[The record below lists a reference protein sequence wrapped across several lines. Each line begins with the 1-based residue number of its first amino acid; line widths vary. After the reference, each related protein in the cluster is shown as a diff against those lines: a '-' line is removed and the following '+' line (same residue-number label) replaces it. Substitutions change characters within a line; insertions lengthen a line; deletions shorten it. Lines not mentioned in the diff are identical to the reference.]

1 MVDTTGHRYSQLWL
15 TLTLILG
22 TFCTALTTNMLVT
35 AYPTLMTKFSISS
48 ATVQWLTTGSLLVM
62 GIMIPVSAWLLNNF
76 SLRVIYVAALSCFL
90 GGLIISYTAANFQLI
105 LLGRL
110 VQALGIGITFPTI
123 QTVLLVIYPP
133 EKRGTMM
140 GLGGIVIGL
149 APALGP
155 TVSGW
160 ILDNASWRDLFGMMI
175 PPVIVVLL
183 LAIFTVKPVIPLKKS
198 PLDAGAIALSTL
210 GFGSLLYGFSSVGN
224 SGWSA
229 PIVWGSIIVGILLI
243 TGFVWREWPQAQPLL
258 NIRLLKVP
266 SFTIAS
272 LITALAN
279 TAMIGIQVVLPMY
292 LQNVRGLTP
301 LQSGLMILPG
311 ALLYGVISLVSGR
324 AYDHIGGRRLALMG
338 MFLLTLGTLPFAFLT
353 QQTPYPY
360 ILFEYIVLMSGVA
373 LVAMPL
379 TAASSV
385 DLTGIQLSHGT
396 AINST
401 MRQVMTSM
409 GTAILGSVLTNVTTQ
424 AKPAAAL
431 LAHAPL
437 AYRDQLY
444 TAAMQGFHAAFLV
457 ATVMGMLGLILAGL
471 VKKPQKAQ
479 VIK

>member
-1 MVDTTGHRYSQLWL
+1 MDTNGKRYSQLWL
-15 TLTLILG
+15 TITLVLG

-35 AYPTLMTKFSISS
+35 AYPTMMNRFSISS

-76 SLRVIYVAALSCFL
+76 SLRLIYTAALSCFL
-90 GGLIISYTAANFQLI
+90 IGLIISYTASNFQLI
-105 LLGRL
+105 LIGRL
-110 VQALGIGITFPTI
+110 VQAVGIGITFPTI

-133 EKRGTMM
+133 EKRGTML

-160 ILDNASWRDLFGMMI
+160 ILDNASWRDLFGLMI
-175 PPVIVVLL
+175 PPVAIV
-183 LAIFTVKPVIPLKKS
+183 LALACYTVRPVIPLKKS
-198 PLDAGAIALSTL
+198 AIDAWAIAWSTI
-210 GFGSLLYGFSSVGN
+210 GFGSLLYGFSSVGKD
-224 SGWSA
+224 GWSS
-229 PIVWGSIIVGILLI
+229 PIVLVSILI
-243 TGFVWREWPQAQPLL
+243 GLIFIGLFVHREWPQAEPLL
-258 NIRLLKVP
+258 NIRLLKIP

-292 LQNVRGLTP
+292 LQNVRGLSP
-301 LQSGLMILPG
+301 LDSGLMILPG
-311 ALLYGVISLVSGR
+311 ALLYGVISLISGR

-338 MFLLTLGTLPFAFLT
+338 TFLLTLGTLPFAMLT
-353 QQTPYPY
+353 QHTPYLY
-360 ILFEYIVLMSGVA
+360 IIMEYIVLMSGVA

-401 MRQVMTSM
+401 MRQIMTSM
-409 GTAILGSVLTNVTTQ
+409 GTAILGSVLANVMAN
-424 AKPAAAL
+424 AKPAKAL
-431 LAHAPL
+431 LTTAPL
-437 AYRDQLY
+437 AYRDQSY
-444 TAAMQGFHAAFLV
+444 AAAMQGFHAAFLV
-457 ATVMGMLGLILAGL
+457 ATAMGILGMIFALMVKRTPKAGDI
-471 VKKPQKAQ
+471 Q
-479 VIK
+479 

>member
-1 MVDTTGHRYSQLWL
+1 MDTNGKRYSQLWL
-15 TLTLILG
+15 TITLVLG

-35 AYPTLMTKFSISS
+35 AYPTMMNRFSISS

-76 SLRVIYVAALSCFL
+76 SLRLIYTAALSCFL
-90 GGLIISYTAANFQLI
+90 IGLIVSYTASNFQLI
-105 LLGRL
+105 LIGRL
-110 VQALGIGITFPTI
+110 VQAVGIGITFPTI

-133 EKRGTMM
+133 EKRGTML

-160 ILDNASWRDLFGMMI
+160 ILDNASWRDLFGLMI
-175 PPVIVVLL
+175 PPVAIV
-183 LAIFTVKPVIPLKKS
+183 LALACYTVRPVIPLKKS
-198 PLDAGAIALSTL
+198 AIDAWAIAWSTI

-224 SGWSA
+224 DGWSS
-229 PIVWGSIIVGILLI
+229 PIVLISILI
-243 TGFVWREWPQAQPLL
+243 GLVFIGLFVHREWPQAEPLL
-258 NIRLLKVP
+258 NIRLLKIP

-292 LQNVRGLTP
+292 LQNVRGLSP
-301 LQSGLMILPG
+301 LDSGLMILPG
-311 ALLYGVISLVSGR
+311 ALLYGVISLISGR

-338 MFLLTLGTLPFAFLT
+338 TFLLTLGTLPFAMLT
-353 QQTPYPY
+353 QHTPNLY
-360 ILFEYIVLMSGVA
+360 IIMEYIVLMSGVA

-401 MRQVMTSM
+401 MRQIMTSM
-409 GTAILGSVLTNVTTQ
+409 GTAILGSVLANVMSN
-424 AKPAAAL
+424 AKPAKAL
-431 LAHAPL
+431 LTTAPL
-437 AYRDQLY
+437 AYRDQSY
-444 TAAMQGFHAAFLV
+444 AAAMQGFHAAFLV
-457 ATVMGMLGLILAGL
+457 ATAMGILGMIFALMVKRTPKAGDI
-471 VKKPQKAQ
+471 Q
-479 VIK
+479 

>member
-1 MVDTTGHRYSQLWL
+1 MVDQNGHRYSQLWL
-15 TLTLILG
+15 TVTLVLG
-22 TFCTALTTNMLVT
+22 TFCTALTTNILVT
-35 AYPTLMTKFSISS
+35 AYPTIMAKFAISS

-76 SLRVIYVAALSCFL
+76 SLRLIYTAALSCFL
-90 GGLIISYTAANFQLI
+90 IGLIISYTSTNFQMV

-110 VQALGIGITFPTI
+110 VQSLGIGITFPTI

-133 EKRGTMM
+133 EKRGAMM

-155 TVSGW
+155 TVSGF
-160 ILDNASWRDLFGMMI
+160 ILDHASWQDLFGMMI
-175 PPVIVVLL
+175 PPVAILLVL
-183 LAIFTVKPVIPLKKS
+183 AFFTVKPVIPLKKS
-198 PLDAGAIALSTL
+198 AIDAVAIALSTI
-210 GFGSLLYGFSSVGN
+210 GFGSLLYGFSSVGKY
-224 SGWSA
+224 GWGA
-229 PIVWGSIIVGILLI
+229 QIVIISIIIGLI
-243 TGFVWREWPQAQPLL
+243 FIALFVRREWPQANPLL
-258 NIRLLKVP
+258 NIRLLKIP

-292 LQNVRGLTP
+292 LQNVRGLSP

-311 ALLYGVISLVSGR
+311 ALLYGVISLISGR

-338 MFLLTLGTLPFAFLT
+338 MFLLTLGTLPFAMLT
-353 QQTPYPY
+353 RQTPYTY
-360 ILFEYIVLMSGVA
+360 IIMEYIVLMSGTA

-385 DLTGIQLSHGT
+385 DLHGLQLSHGT

-409 GTAILGSVLTNVTTQ
+409 GTAILGSVLTNVTTTH
-424 AKPAAAL
+424 KPAAAL
-431 LAHAPL
+431 LQQAPL
-437 AYRDQLY
+437 AYRDQ
-444 TAAMQGFHAAFLV
+444 TSAAAMQGFHAAFLV
-457 ATVMGMLGLILAGL
+457 ATAMGIIGLIFATF
-471 VKKPQKAQ
+471 VKKNSRVGDQA
-479 VIK
+479 

>member
-1 MVDTTGHRYSQLWL
+1 MDTTGKRYSQLWL
-15 TLTLILG
+15 TITLVLG

-35 AYPTLMTKFSISS
+35 AYPTMMNRFSISS

-76 SLRVIYVAALSCFL
+76 SLRLIYTAALSCFL
-90 GGLIISYTAANFQLI
+90 IGLIISYTASNFQLI
-105 LLGRL
+105 LIGRL
-110 VQALGIGITFPTI
+110 VQAVGIGITFPTI

-133 EKRGTMM
+133 EKRGTML

-160 ILDNASWRDLFGMMI
+160 ILDNASWRDLFGLMI
-175 PPVIVVLL
+175 PPVAIV
-183 LAIFTVKPVIPLKKS
+183 LALACYTVRPVIPLKKS
-198 PLDAGAIALSTL
+198 AIDAWAIAWSTI

-224 SGWSA
+224 DGWSS
-229 PIVWGSIIVGILLI
+229 PIVLISILI
-243 TGFVWREWPQAQPLL
+243 GLVFIGLFVHREWPQAEPLL
-258 NIRLLKVP
+258 NIRLLKIP

-292 LQNVRGLTP
+292 LQNVRGLSP
-301 LQSGLMILPG
+301 LDSGLMILPG
-311 ALLYGVISLVSGR
+311 ALLYGVISLISGR

-338 MFLLTLGTLPFAFLT
+338 TFLLTLGTLPFAMLT
-353 QQTPYPY
+353 QHTPYLY
-360 ILFEYIVLMSGVA
+360 IIMEYIVLMSGVA

-385 DLTGIQLSHGT
+385 DLTGLQLSHGT

-401 MRQVMTSM
+401 MRQIMTSM
-409 GTAILGSVLTNVTTQ
+409 GTAILGSVLANVMAN
-424 AKPAAAL
+424 AKPAKAL
-431 LAHAPL
+431 LTTAPL
-437 AYRDQLY
+437 AYRDQSY
-444 TAAMQGFHAAFLV
+444 AAAMQGFHAAFLV
-457 ATVMGMLGLILAGL
+457 ATAMGILGMIFALMVKRTPKAGDI
-471 VKKPQKAQ
+471 Q
-479 VIK
+479 

>member
-1 MVDTTGHRYSQLWL
+1 MDTNGKRYSQLWL
-15 TLTLILG
+15 TITLVLG

-35 AYPTLMTKFSISS
+35 AYPTMMSRFSISS

-76 SLRVIYVAALSCFL
+76 SLRLIYTAALSCFL
-90 GGLIISYTAANFQLI
+90 IGLIISYTANSFELI

-110 VQALGIGITFPTI
+110 VQAVGIGVTFPTI

-160 ILDNASWRDLFGMMI
+160 ILDNASWRDLFGLMI
-175 PPVIVVLL
+175 PPVAIV
-183 LAIFTVKPVIPLKKS
+183 LALACYTVRPVIPLKKS
-198 PLDAGAIALSTL
+198 TIDGWAIAWSTI
-210 GFGSLLYGFSSVGN
+210 GFGSLLYGFSSVGKD
-224 SGWSA
+224 GWTSKVV
-229 PIVWGSIIVGILLI
+229 IISILIGLLFI
-243 TGFVWREWPQAQPLL
+243 GFFVRREWPQAEPLL
-258 NIRLLKVP
+258 NIRLLKIP

-272 LITALAN
+272 MITALAN

-301 LQSGLMILPG
+301 LQSGLTILPG
-311 ALLYGVISLVSGR
+311 ALLYGIISLISGR

-338 MFLLTLGTLPFAFLT
+338 TFLLTLGTLPFALLT
-353 QQTPYPY
+353 QNTPYSY
-360 ILFEYIVLMSGVA
+360 IIMEYIVLMSGVA

-401 MRQVMTSM
+401 MRQIMTSM
-409 GTAILGSVLTNVTTQ
+409 GTAILGSVLANVMAA
-424 AKPAAAL
+424 AKPAKAL
-431 LAHAPL
+431 LTSAPL
-437 AYRDQLY
+437 AYRDQSY
-444 TAAMQGFHAAFLV
+444 AAAMQGFHAAFLV
-457 ATVMGMLGLILAGL
+457 ATAMGILAMIFAL
-471 VKKPQKAQ
+471 MVKRTPKAGDIQ
-479 VIK
+479 